1 MSGTRV
7 RMRDEGDID
16 EDDAAPPAAQ
26 GTHAGLGDMAE
37 PVDGRPPPPARQ
49 QTREQGPPLE
59 VVEVGED
66 GRPVDARYRETTDDT
81 VPPAQDQRL
90 HDDRQETFVEQGER
104 QGRRPREST
113 PQRTRRLR
121 EARDRAFQ
129 ENNQLRQ
136 QLADQE
142 ARLAELQQQVG
153 GIEPRLAEFDRG
165 RAQQQLGDLD
175 RQIAEQKNF
184 ARIARDRIA
193 EASNAGDGKAL
204 AEALEA
210 RDEALIATNQIQV
223 RRNMLASGNPFGDVD
238 QRQPARHQQHQPPPQ
253 QQAIQ
258 PQPMLRAVRER
269 ISEFTEDHPWYQL
282 VPRRMPDG
290 SVQNVP
296 ADLESK
302 IMWTIDNE
310 VANEGF
316 DPSTDDYWD
325 EIRERGRQFLP
336 HRFGAQTQRQLA
348 PRQNGNGN
356 GRYEEPMPR
365 AQQRQPEARGPRVGG
380 GSDRAP
386 GPRANQVY
394 ISPGRKE
401 ALIAAGALGRDGRT
415 IENRTLYDKYVSGYA
430 KYDRENAVT
439 A

>member
-16 EDDAAPPAAQ
+16 EDDAAPPPGTQA
-26 GTHAGLGDMAE
+26 THAGLGDMAE

-49 QTREQGPPLE
+49 QSREQAPPLE

-66 GRPVDARYRETTDDT
+66 GQPVDPRYREAAEETQ
-81 VPPAQDQRL
+81 PPPQDRRL
-90 HDDRQETFVEQGER
+90 HEETQETYVDQQRRE
-104 QGRRPREST
+104 RRPHET
-113 PQRTRRLR
+113 TAQKTRRIR
-121 EARDRAFQ
+121 EARDRTLQDNAR
-129 ENNQLRQ
+129 LRQ
-136 QLADQE
+136 QVAEQE
-142 ARLAELQQQVG
+142 ARLAELQHQVG

-175 RQIAEQKNF
+175 RQIAEQQNF
-184 ARIARDRIA
+184 AKIARTRIS
-193 EASNAGDGKAL
+193 EAVTAGDGNAI

-210 RDEALIATNQIQV
+210 RDQALMAANQLQV
-223 RRNMLASGNPFGDVD
+223 RRNMLASGNPFGEADA
-238 QRQPARHQQHQPPPQ
+238 RQAARHQQSQPAPIQQPIPPPS
-253 QQAIQ
+253 
-258 PQPMLRAVRER
+258 RAVRER
-269 ISEFTEDHPWYQL
+269 ISEFAEDHPWYQL
-282 VPRRMPDG
+282 TPRRMPDG

-310 VANEGF
+310 IANEGF
-316 DPSTDDYWD
+316 DPATDDYWD
-325 EIRERGRQFLP
+325 EIRERGRQYLP
-336 HRFGAQTQRQLA
+336 HRFGGQPQRQA
-348 PRQNGNGN
+348 ATRQNGN
-356 GRYEEPMPR
+356 GRYEDTMPR
-365 AQQRQPEARGPRVGG
+365 AQPRQPEARGPRVAG

-415 IENRTLYDKYVSGYA
+415 VENRPLYDKYVSGYA
-430 KYDRENAVT
+430 KYDRDNAG
-439 A
+439 AQQ